1 MFLSFDSC
9 VLTCEKPS
17 FLQYDQIVK
26 GSLKAFRLNTGT
38 LEKTYYTEDKDFSV
52 DYEKGLVYLIDD
64 SAISDFKSSVFY
76 GLNPFDQDTVKSYG
90 NDKFIVYF
98 TYATNAQK
106 SIERVAENISLKN
119 GNLHKISEFLKD
131 FKGEKLR
138 LTVFGDSISTGC
150 EAFPVQE
157 AYFSLF
163 KQEIENAYGI
173 KVELKNA
180 SVGGD
185 DTNLAKARFLKDV
198 MPYKS
203 DLTIIAF
210 GMNDQNKFGDVIP
223 VTPEIYQKNLR
234 YFAEELKNR
243 GDNLILVSPCEC
255 HKNWIHR
262 SGKTSEYVQALQK
275 LSNEYGA
282 AFANVNL
289 LWNYVL
295 LRKTDDDLLRNG
307 INHPNNYGHYLY
319 YTLLKTLL

>member
-1 MFLSFDSC
+1 MILSFDSC
-9 VLTCEKPS
+9 VLTCDKPS
-17 FLQYDQIVK
+17 FLQYDRIIK
-26 GSLKAFRLNTGT
+26 GSLKAFRLNTET

-52 DYEKGLVYLIDD
+52 DYIKGLVYLSDN
-64 SAISDFKSSVFY
+64 SAIPDFKNSVFY
-76 GLNPFDQDTVKSYG
+76 GIVPFDQDTVTSYG
-90 NDKFIVYF
+90 NDKYVVYF
-98 TYATNAQK
+98 TYATDALK
-106 SIERVAENISLKN
+106 SIESVAENISLKN
-119 GNLHKISEFLKD
+119 GNFHKISEFLRD
-131 FKGEKLR
+131 FKGEKLL

-157 AYFSLF
+157 TYFSLF

-223 VTPEIYQKNLR
+223 VTPEIYEKNLR

-243 GDNLILVSPCEC
+243 GDNLIFVSPCEC

-262 SGKTSEYVQALQK
+262 SGKTSEYVQVLHK
-275 LSNEYGA
+275 LSLEYGA
-282 AFANVNL
+282 AFANVNA

-295 LRKTDDDLLRNG
+295 SRKSDDDLLRNG

-319 YTLLKTLL
+319 YALLKTLL

>member
-9 VLTCEKPS
+9 ILTCDNPS
-17 FLQYDQIVK
+17 RLQYDKIIK
-26 GSLKAFRLNTGT
+26 GSLKAFRLNTET
-38 LEKTYYTEDKDFSV
+38 LEKTYYTEDKDFFV
-52 DYEKGLVYLIDD
+52 DYEKGLVHLGKNSLIP
-64 SAISDFKSSVFY
+64 DFKSSVFY
-76 GLNPFDQDTVKSYG
+76 GINPFDHDTVPSYG
-90 NDKFIVYF
+90 NDKYIVYF
-98 TYATNAQK
+98 TYATSAQK
-106 SIERVAENISLKN
+106 SIESIAENISLKN

-131 FKGEKLR
+131 FKGEKLN

-150 EAFPVQE
+150 EAFPVQ
-157 AYFSLF
+157 ATYFSLF
-163 KQEIENAYGI
+163 KQEIENVYGI

-203 DLTIIAF
+203 DLTVIAF

-223 VTPEIYQKNLR
+223 VTPEIYEKNLH

-243 GDNLILVSPCEC
+243 GDNLIFVSPCEC

-262 SGKTSEYVQALQK
+262 SGKTSEYVQTMQK
-275 LSNEYGA
+275 ISKEYGA
-282 AFANVNL
+282 AFANVNA

-295 LRKTDDDLLRNG
+295 SRKTDDDLLRNG

-319 YTLLKTLL
+319 YSILKTLL